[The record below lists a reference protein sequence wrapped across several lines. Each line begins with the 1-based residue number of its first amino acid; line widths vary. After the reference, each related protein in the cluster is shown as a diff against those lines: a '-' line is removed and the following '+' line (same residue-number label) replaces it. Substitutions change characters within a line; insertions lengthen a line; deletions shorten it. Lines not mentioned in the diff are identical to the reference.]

1 MKLKLLVKDININT
15 IKIMK
20 YQICK
25 RCIMDTSDPEIT
37 FDENGYCNHCTTAIM
52 VEKMRVPEDKEKAL
66 NRLVAIL
73 KENGKNKKY
82 DCVIGVSGGV
92 DSTYV
97 AYIVKKLGL
106 RPLAVHLDNGWD
118 AELAVSN
125 IQKVLNNLDIE
136 LYTHVLDWEEFKG
149 LQVAFL
155 KASTPDSEIPTDHAI
170 FAVLREMAAKE
181 GVPIIAGT
189 NHSSESILPK
199 SWSQGYSDWAYIKK
213 VFKLYGK
220 GRLKTFPHTSLTKK
234 FYYDRIKR
242 QKTYSILD
250 FIDYDKEKAK
260 QFLINE
266 LGWRDY
272 GGKHHESIYTH
283 FFQAYILPTKFGFD
297 KRRAHL
303 SSLIVAGQISREEAL
318 KQMQQPLYPGN
329 KLREHLIY
337 VPKKL
342 GLTTQEFEAIMKTPP
357 SFYDDISP
365 RLQRK
370 IARIE
375 KEFFKK
381 FFKIKNKILP
391 KKKLINV

>member
-1 MKLKLLVKDININT
+1 
-15 IKIMK
+15 
-20 YQICK
+20 
-25 RCIMDTSDPEIT
+25 MDTSDPDII
-37 FDENGYCNHCTTAIM
+37 FDENGYCNHCTTALI
-52 VEKMRVPEDKEKAL
+52 VEKMCVPLNKEKAL
-66 NRLVAIL
+66 QSLVKRL
-73 KENGKNKKY
+73 KENGNNKKY

-97 AYIVKKLGL
+97 ANIVKNLGL

-136 LYTHVLDWEEFKG
+136 LYTHVLDWEEFKK

-170 FAVLREMAAKE
+170 FAVLRDMAAKE
-181 GVPIIAGT
+181 GVPIISGT

-213 VFKLYGK
+213 VFQLYGN
-220 GRLKTFPHTSLTKK
+220 GRLKNFPHTSLLKK

-242 QKTYSILD
+242 QKAYSILD

-260 QFLINE
+260 LFLINE

-272 GGKHHESIYTH
+272 GGKHHESIYTR
-283 FFQAYILPTKFGFD
+283 FFQSYILPTKFGFD
-297 KRRAHL
+297 KRMAHL
-303 SSLIVAGQISREEAL
+303 SSLIIAGQITREEAL
-318 KQMQQPLYPGN
+318 KQMKQSLYPEDE
-329 KLREHLIY
+329 LREHLIY

-342 GLTTQEFEAIMKTPP
+342 GLTTQEFDTIMKAPP
-357 SFYDDISP
+357 RFYDDIAPKLP
-365 RLQRK
+365 RK
-370 IARIE
+370 FAEIE
-375 KEFFKK
+375 KRFFKK
-381 FFKIKNKILP
+381 FFKIKNSIIP
-391 KKKLINV
+391 KKNALYV